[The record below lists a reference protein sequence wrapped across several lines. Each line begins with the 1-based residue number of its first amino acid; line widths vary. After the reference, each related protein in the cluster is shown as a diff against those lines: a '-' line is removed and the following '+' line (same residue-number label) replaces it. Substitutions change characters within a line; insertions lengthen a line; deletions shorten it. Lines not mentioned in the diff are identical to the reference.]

1 MEDWNNRVLNGFVTE
16 QAVACCGVTAVP
28 GEPWAVVRAAPGM
41 DRKRYQRQYSVLR
54 GYAVLAL
61 GRGPQAGERVELSAL
76 KLPGEEGADAAAAVW
91 FARACE
97 STDAAGTVMA
107 VYQGFRALPSG
118 QELMRSYLSPAAL
131 EQFPQ
136 WVQVARGEEND
147 LGENSPEPADR
158 TLWAQVDREVLC
170 RSLRQA
176 CLDAE

>member
-1 MEDWNNRVLNGFVTE
+1 M
-16 QAVACCGVTAVP
+16 
-28 GEPWAVVRAAPGM
+28 
-41 DRKRYQRQYSVLR
+41 
-54 GYAVLAL
+54 LAL

-97 STDAAGTVMA
+97 STDTAGTVMA
-107 VYQGFRALPSG
+107 VYQGFRALPGG
-118 QELMRSYLSPAAL
+118 QELMRRYLSPAAL

-136 WVQVARGEEND
+136 WVQAARGEEND

-176 CLDAE
+176 CLDAG